1 MRSPK
6 LKLMPTAKSTTS
18 ACCPRAGFRLPR
30 RMVRLSSKVQQ
41 PSSQGGGNLSRERRF
56 SDSQSAC
63 FPVND
68 TRVGHSPTDYSDPS
82 QLAEAFA
89 CTIDEPCERD
99 ILELISLLPTEVPA
113 RGAMQAGAHSF
124 TTGAFSKPGSTGLR
138 RHCADFPRTTEAL
151 TRFVRKRAPDLE
163 FGAVALF
170 TNLEADFHQD
180 VNNCPSSVNWVHP
193 LSSFSDG
200 GIWVESPAGDTVS
213 WARGKQRSG
222 SILPVANGPVTFNS
236 QKLHRVMPWSNG
248 PRSVIVAFTPASQR
262 QLLVDAG
269 FRLSGNK
276 PMPGQEGPPVSSL
289 HSPVIGALD

>member
-1 MRSPK
+1 MTCRRVTGWRGPPRDSVKLPK
-6 LKLMPTAKSTTS
+6 GGDP
-18 ACCPRAGFRLPR
+18 
-30 RMVRLSSKVQQ
+30 LSSNVQQ

-124 TTGAFSKPGSTGLR
+124 ATGAFSKAGATGLR

-151 TRFVRKRAPDLE
+151 TRFVRKRAPNLE

-170 TNLEADFHQD
+170 TNLEAEFHQD
-180 VNNCPSSVNWVHP
+180 VNNCPSSVNWVYP
-193 LSSFSDG
+193 LSSFSEG
-200 GIWVESPAGDTVS
+200 GIWVESPSGDTVL
-213 WARGKQRSG
+213 WARGKHRSG

-236 QKLHRVMPWSNG
+236 QNLHRVMPWSNG
-248 PRSVIVAFTPASQR
+248 PRSVIVAFTPAKLDRMPAGQR

-269 FRLSGNK
+269 FFFEQQTHAWSGK
-276 PMPGQEGPPVSSL
+276 TARVFF
-289 HSPVIGALD
+289 ALPR